1 MSVADYFKQAF
12 TIDKMLRATKAQLE
26 EVREKRLFVSGLN
39 YEGSK
44 VQNSP
49 NVENINALSH
59 LYMELEEKYL
69 GDCFRLEVL
78 KIEIKGHIDTL
89 ANPVHRLIMAERYVN
104 LKSWE
109 QIAVDCSYSYKYLT
123 NRLHSEALQAV
134 KEVAHGCI
142 DV

>member
-1 MSVADYFKQAF
+1 LSVASYFKQAF
-12 TIDKMLRATKAQLE
+12 TIDKMLKTTKAQLE

-49 NVENINALSH
+49 NSENINALSH

-69 GDCFRLEVL
+69 EDCFRLEAL
-78 KIEIKGHIDTL
+78 KIEIKGYIDKL
-89 ANPVHRLIMAERYVN
+89 ENPTHRLIMTERYIN

-109 QIAVDCSYSYKYLT
+109 QIAVDQSYSYKYLT
-123 NRLHSEALQAV
+123 NRLHPEALRAV

-142 DV
+142 DM